1 MDNIFMDHEK
11 KKNYL
16 DRDVLLVGIHQKY
29 ADSDLFIYLIVYQPR
44 TVLRTELFEY
54 FRNSI
59 CSITCGT
66 ACSAAC
72 RNTKVIGAAHSKIAR
87 AK

>member
-1 MDNIFMDHEK
+1 MVKIMKK

-16 DRDVLLVGIHQKY
+16 DRDGLLVVIHQKY
-29 ADSDLFIYLIVYQPR
+29 ADSDIFILDCLSACLPH
-44 TVLRTELFEY
+44 TVLGAELLEY
-54 FRNSI
+54 FRNCI
-59 CSITCGT
+59 CSKTCGT

-72 RNTKVIGAAHSKIAR
+72 RNTKLIGAAHSKIAR